1 MLFSVIL
8 PTRNSEWCLPYS
20 LKALLDQVVQ
30 PDEYV
35 VCIGKSEDNTEKLIL
50 EFQKQVK
57 VPVKLCYDREG
68 IGTGYAM
75 NQIVSIASGDVLLW
89 ASSDGLKSTRWVE
102 RMEKIFNDNPNISYL
117 CNSGISKSPDQI
129 SKLNPDDIP
138 FSGKI
143 KYINGADSLA
153 GLLAFKKKDV
163 IDIGNFDPLFKRGQD
178 FDVTVRLVLSGKYGA
193 NCGPQG
199 YHFGVFGKQN
209 IKKGL
214 ITGTFHKF
222 LYKYGWRYCLISP
235 HHFAGIVLRTG
246 FLLSLIML
254 IITLPF
260 SLTLATIFG
269 STTLLFILGLCVGII
284 ISHKTLS
291 LNLLVFQFIESI
303 GEIYQ
308 TYLFMKVKNK
318 PPMRYGLKWKK

>member
-8 PTRNSEWCLPYS
+8 PVRNSEWCLPYS
-20 LKALLDQVVQ
+20 LKSLLAMAVQ

-35 VCIGKSEDNTEKLIL
+35 VCIGKSEDNTEELIL
-50 EFQKQVK
+50 EFQKQSN

-75 NQIVSIASGDVLLW
+75 NQLVSTASGDVLLW
-89 ASSDGLKSTRWVE
+89 ASSDGIKSTHWVE

-117 CNSGISKSPDQI
+117 CNSGISRPPDQM
-129 SKLNPDDIP
+129 SSVNPDDIHY
-138 FSGKI
+138 SGKLT
-143 KYINGADSLA
+143 YMHSADSLA
-153 GLLAFKKKDV
+153 GLLAFRKSDV
-163 IDIGNFDPLFKRGQD
+163 INVGNFDPLFKRGQD
-178 FDVTVRLVLSGKYGA
+178 FDITVRLVLSGKHGA

-199 YHFGVFGKQN
+199 YHFGIRGKQN
-209 IKKGL
+209 LKKGL

-222 LYKYGWRYCLISP
+222 LYKYGLYYCLIAP
-235 HHFAGIVLRTG
+235 HHFAGVVLRTG

-254 IITLPF
+254 LITLPF
-260 SLTLATIFG
+260 NLVLATLFG
-269 STTLLFILGLCVGII
+269 STLLLFILGLCVGII

-291 LNLLVFQFIESI
+291 LNLLVFQFIESV

-318 PPMRYGLKWKK
+318 PPMGYGLKWKK